1 MVRIELTTVIA
12 APIERCFDLSRSI
25 DAHMAST
32 GWTGECAIA
41 GVTTGLIGSGQEVTW
56 RGRHFG
62 IDVTHTSRITAYD
75 PPRYFQDSVVR
86 GMFHRFCHDHYFA
99 LQDGRTVM
107 KDVMQFEAPL
117 GLAGRLIESVILKGH
132 MRRLLARRNQ
142 CLKRVAETDEWRK
155 FLGQLFRL

>member
-12 APIERCFDLSRSI
+12 APIGRCFDLSRSI

-32 GWTGECAIA
+32 DRTGERAIG
-41 GVTTGLIGSGQEVTW
+41 GVTAGLIGAGQEVRW

-62 IDVTHTSRITAYD
+62 INVTHTSRITAYD
-75 PPRYFQDSVVR
+75 PPRYFQDSMVH
-86 GMFHRFCHDHYFA
+86 GMFRRFCHDHYFA
-99 LQDGRTVM
+99 VQGGRTAM

-142 CLKRVAETDEWRK
+142 YLKRVAETDEWRK
-155 FLGQLFRL
+155 FLG

>member
-25 DAHMAST
+25 DAHMVST
-32 GWTGECAIA
+32 DRIGERAIG
-41 GVTTGLIGSGQEVTW
+41 GVTAGLIGAGQEVTW
-56 RGRHFG
+56 RGRHFC
-62 IDVTHTSRITAYD
+62 INVTHTSRITAYD
-75 PPRYFQDSVVR
+75 PPRYFQDSMVR

-132 MRRLLARRNQ
+132 MRRLLASRNQ
-142 CLKRVAETDEWRK
+142 YLRRAAETDEWRK
-155 FLGQLFRL
+155 FLG